1 MSKVIFDETSQTWF
15 NERELR
21 NLPIAYGIVYWD
33 DNYYEWGY
41 FNQREDYKV
50 VEVNG
55 DIVRVLIRNCY

>member
-15 NERELR
+15 NEREIR

-50 VEVNG
+50 VEVNE
-55 DIVRVLIRNCY
+55 I